1 MIWTARLRTG
11 RVVIFR
17 ASGSRAF
24 RAVALIASVAAV
36 DLADSAVIAAAVEVD
51 LAVID
56 LVAAGD
62 LGAVAL
68 AASAAAVAGSGA
80 DAEKLMLGEPW
91 LIFIKSHVNKT
102 PKGRA
107 MRKLSTLTGI
117 AGFGAV
123 LTLMAACQTVATN
136 NAELAASK
144 KEFLLA
150 QSGFKVIT
158 VTTPKQQ
165 QAINGLTQY
174 RVSAVKYNGK
184 LYYVFP
190 TATKDK
196 IYVGRQ
202 KQYDAYKGALQAHLA
217 SHPAAQQAQPGQQ
230 LMNPAPTMTYET
242 AGPQHIEV
250 EQFDGFGPMG
260 TASLGDW

>member
-1 MIWTARLRTG
+1 MKKLLTL
-11 RVVIFR
+11 
-17 ASGSRAF
+17 ASIASTM
-24 RAVALIASVAAV
+24 AVLALI
-36 DLADSAVIAAAVEVD
+36 
-51 LAVID
+51 
-56 LVAAGD
+56 
-62 LGAVAL
+62 
-68 AASAAAVAGSGA
+68 
-80 DAEKLMLGEPW
+80 
-91 LIFIKSHVNKT
+91 T
-102 PKGRA
+102 
-107 MRKLSTLTGI
+107 
-117 AGFGAV
+117 
-123 LTLMAACQTVATN
+123 ACQTVATN
-136 NAELAASK
+136 QAELIASK

-150 QSGFKVIT
+150 QSGFRVIT

-174 RVSAVKYNGK
+174 RVSAVKYNGQ

-202 KQYDAYKGALQAHLA
+202 TQFNAYKNAL
-217 SHPAAQQAQPGQQ
+217 AAQQMGQPASQPGQPGQQ
-230 LMNPAPTMTYET
+230 LMNPAPTMAFET

>member
-1 MIWTARLRTG
+1 VKKLLTLTTIATAM
-11 RVVIFR
+11 
-17 ASGSRAF
+17 A
-24 RAVALIASVAAV
+24 
-36 DLADSAVIAAAVEVD
+36 
-51 LAVID
+51 
-56 LVAAGD
+56 
-62 LGAVAL
+62 AL
-68 AASAAAVAGSGA
+68 A
-80 DAEKLMLGEPW
+80 LM
-91 LIFIKSHVNKT
+91 S
-102 PKGRA
+102 
-107 MRKLSTLTGI
+107 
-117 AGFGAV
+117 
-123 LTLMAACQTVATN
+123 ACQTVATN
-136 NAELAASK
+136 DAELAASK

-165 QAINGLTQY
+165 QAINGLAQY

-196 IYVGRQ
+196 IYVGKQ
-202 KQYDAYKGALQAHLA
+202 KQYNAYKAALQARLA

>member
-1 MIWTARLRTG
+1 VKGLLTLTTTA
-11 RVVIFR
+11 
-17 ASGSRAF
+17 
-24 RAVALIASVAAV
+24 IAMA
-36 DLADSAVIAAAVEVD
+36 
-51 LAVID
+51 
-56 LVAAGD
+56 
-62 LGAVAL
+62 AL
-68 AASAAAVAGSGA
+68 A
-80 DAEKLMLGEPW
+80 LM
-91 LIFIKSHVNKT
+91 S
-102 PKGRA
+102 
-107 MRKLSTLTGI
+107 
-117 AGFGAV
+117 
-123 LTLMAACQTVATN
+123 ACQTVATN

-165 QAINGLTQY
+165 QAINGLAQY

-196 IYVGRQ
+196 IYVGKQ
-202 KQYDAYKGALQAHLA
+202 KQFNTYKSAL
-217 SHPAAQQAQPGQQ
+217 AAQQGSQSTSQPAQPGQQ
-230 LMNPAPTMTYET
+230 LINPAPTMTYET

>member
-1 MIWTARLRTG
+1 MKQLSILRN
-11 RVVIFR
+11 VV
-17 ASGSRAF
+17 
-24 RAVALIASVAAV
+24 
-36 DLADSAVIAAAVEVD
+36 
-51 LAVID
+51 
-56 LVAAGD
+56 
-62 LGAVAL
+62 GATVAL
-68 AASAAAVAGSGA
+68 A
-80 DAEKLMLGEPW
+80 LM
-91 LIFIKSHVNKT
+91 S
-102 PKGRA
+102 
-107 MRKLSTLTGI
+107 
-117 AGFGAV
+117 
-123 LTLMAACQTVATN
+123 ACQTVATN
-136 NAELAASK
+136 DAELVASK

-158 VTTPKQQ
+158 VTTHKQQ
-165 QAINGLTQY
+165 QAINGLAQY

-202 KQYDAYKGALQAHLA
+202 KQFNAYKSGLA
-217 SHPAAQQAQPGQQ
+217 MQQGGQPASQSGQPGQQ
-230 LMNPAPTMTYET
+230 LMNPAPTMAFET

>member
-1 MIWTARLRTG
+1 MN
-11 RVVIFR
+11 
-17 ASGSRAF
+17 
-24 RAVALIASVAAV
+24 
-36 DLADSAVIAAAVEVD
+36 
-51 LAVID
+51 
-56 LVAAGD
+56 
-62 LGAVAL
+62 
-68 AASAAAVAGSGA
+68 
-80 DAEKLMLGEPW
+80 KLL
-91 LIFIKSHVNKT
+91 
-102 PKGRA
+102 
-107 MRKLSTLTGI
+107 TLTTI
-117 AGFGAV
+117 VSTVTV
-123 LTLMAACQTVATN
+123 LALLTACQTTTTN
-136 NAELAASK
+136 NAEIIASQ
-144 KEFLLA
+144 KENLLA

-202 KQYDAYKGALQAHLA
+202 KQYNAYKTAFQARLA
-217 SHPAAQQAQPGQQ
+217 SHPAPQQAQPGQQ

-242 AGPQHIEV
+242 AGPQHIEIQ
-250 EQFDGFGPMG
+250 QFNGFGPMG